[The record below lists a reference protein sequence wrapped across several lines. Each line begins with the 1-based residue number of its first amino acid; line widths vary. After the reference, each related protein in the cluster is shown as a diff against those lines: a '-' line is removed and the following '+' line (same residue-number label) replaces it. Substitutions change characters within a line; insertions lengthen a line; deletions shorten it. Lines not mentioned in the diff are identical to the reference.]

1 MWLTARC
8 LQIPADNLDDTLAK
22 AGLDWSAW
30 PEAEASGY
38 VDAAL
43 HDPGPATHD
52 TGALVQVI

>member
-1 MWLTARC
+1 M
-8 LQIPADNLDDTLAK
+8 AK

>member
-1 MWLTARC
+1 MILWLKPDST
-8 LQIPADNLDDTLAK
+8 
-22 AGLDWSAW
+22 GL
-30 PEAEASGY
+30 PGPRLETSGY